1 MFALA
6 GKPLFNAY
14 ATDDNIVHLCRT
26 LTVEEVGAQHERKL
40 YQCGLNSQLLL
51 VHMRYYLIV
60 HKIPSFSLRHYC
72 LFPQSQ

>member
-26 LTVEEVGAQHERKL
+26 LTVEEVGALHERKFKT
-40 YQCGLNSQLLL
+40 NA
-51 VHMRYYLIV
+51 V
-60 HKIPSFSLRHYC
+60 
-72 LFPQSQ
+72 